1 MRRSTAPSLR
11 KFVSLPSSSTE
22 DVPRFNAPFVPH
34 ASRDTASI
42 LELVLEPAP
51 EACFVN
57 TKLTRDTPTSTCQ
70 DVSSTG
76 RKDTPTSVFP
86 NSSSTSPSLRSS
98 LAVSLEL
105 NLRETSGVAEW
116 SKQHHLQQDLS
127 YPVGLSGTKGK
138 SRALG
143 LDCCAACPGPRRPLG
158 LSTLSQEGSRYQE
171 VACGECNIKLTVPRV
186 FTVLWGKQ
194 TKKKHKTWEG
204 DGTLEVTNC
213 STVLK
218 DVGGQVLGRA
228 GRVKLELLEEG
239 GQLNVGSKEVQIVEA
254 IYTNENKRPAS
265 ETTIATPQLVPKR
278 PRRTLLLS
286 AKHETLKMPPPSH
299 QHQWHH
305 NPGHLPVT
313 EVSVDPCLTRVLRP
327 HQRTGLVF
335 LYECVVGMRLDGH
348 CGAILADEM
357 GLGKTL
363 QCIALVWTL
372 LKQGPYGGRAV
383 FKRVLVVTPSSLVA
397 NWNKEFQRW
406 LGRERLATFVVDQKS
421 KPKEFANLSHMHVML
436 ISYEMFVRYHGDMQ
450 DIQFDLLICDEG
462 HRLKNT
468 NIRAATLLSQIPC
481 KRRVLLTGTPIQNDL
496 QEFYSLINFVNPG
509 VLGSSAEFRQEFEEP
524 IVRSQQPDAEA
535 EVRAIGKERAAEL
548 NRKTSWFILRRTQ
561 QAINQYLPS
570 KHEAVVFCAITP
582 LQAMLYKVAVCVVY
596 ICDVVQAMLYK
607 AAAMLYKEAVQS
619 WENKNAAN
627 GLAHLGIITAL
638 KKICNHPTLLSRA
651 TSDCQPYEES
661 LVATLAQLIPADIAT
676 NLTQHSGKLGVVVHL
691 LQELHTTKERIVLV
705 SYYTQTLDL
714 LAALC
719 NRSGYNYCRLD
730 GSTPTGQRLPLVDKF
745 NSPHS
750 NYCKLSLA
758 NISKQWS
765 RVVRYTKPSRMYRTL
780 DVQVSGSWICGT
792 LDVEVSGSQIYGTL
806 DVEVSGS
813 QIYGTL
819 DVEVSGSQI
828 YGILDVEFSGSQ
840 IYGNLDVQV
849 SGSQIYRILD
859 VEVSGSR
866 IYGTLVV
873 EVSGSQIYGT
883 LDVQVSVVFLLSAR
897 AGGMGLNLTG
907 ASRLVLYDCDWNPA
921 SDLQA
926 MSRVWRDGQSH
937 SVHIY
942 REELVMWMLL
952 YIELVYQKGA
962 SNEDVAVYR
971 TSPRRGASD
980 KDIAVYRT
988 SLRRG
993 ASDKDVAVY
1002 RTSLIREELVMRMLL
1017 TAGTIE
1023 EKIFQR
1029 QISKSGLSE
1038 AVVDPSNINVNKIA
1052 DHELKDLFTLHEH
1065 CPCQTHQL
1073 LRCGCSSRGE
1083 VPNCLEDGST
1093 VSDIRP
1099 CHLNSEP
1106 HQGQGQMPRVNQL
1119 LQWEHHAPPF
1129 SPCVLQTMC
1138 LSSAIPYITFMFRSS
1153 SALTKIDNNLQ
1164 V

>member
-1 MRRSTAPSLR
+1 MVQLCPQDKVQFQYQSVPVMRRSTAPSLR
-11 KFVSLPSSSTE
+11 KFVSLPGSSTE

-57 TKLTRDTPTSTCQ
+57 TKLTRDTPTSACQ
-70 DVSSTG
+70 DPFMMELESDSRKIEELVLKALHTDSTMLLENHCEVLHLLQHNCLCDRPFPSSHRATG
-76 RKDTPTSVFP
+76 WRLCNP
-86 NSSSTSPSLRSS
+86 NNTGLTLQLPPPPDAHVILLLRTVGSRLTA
-98 LAVSLEL
+98 LAEELAGLEPRARVEPWDWIVVQPAL
-105 NLRETSGVAEW
+105 
-116 SKQHHLQQDLS
+116 D
-127 YPVGLSGTKGK
+127 
-138 SRALG
+138 SR
-143 LDCCAACPGPRRPLG
+143 RRLG

-171 VACGECNIKLTVPRV
+171 VACGECNMV

-213 STVLK
+213 STILK

-228 GRVKLELLEEG
+228 GRVRLELLEEG

-406 LGRERLATFVVDQKS
+406 LGRERLATFVVDQVHECGRKS
-421 KPKEFANLSHMHVML
+421 KPKEFANLSYMHVML

-548 NRKTSWFILRRTQ
+548 NRKTGWFILRRTQ

-582 LQAMLYKVAVCVVY
+582 LQAMLYKA
-596 ICDVVQAMLYK
+596 
-607 AAAMLYKEAVQS
+607 AVQS

-627 GLAHLGIITAL
+627 GLAHLGVITAL
-638 KKICNHPTLLSRA
+638 KKICNHPTLLSRV

-676 NLTQHSGKLGVVVHL
+676 NFTQHSGKLGVVVHL

-714 LAALC
+714 LATIC
-719 NRSGYNYCRLD
+719 NGSGYNYCRLD
-730 GSTPTGQRLPLVDKF
+730 GSTPTSQRLPLVDKF

-750 NYCKLSLA
+750 NYC
-758 NISKQWS
+758 
-765 RVVRYTKPSRMYRTL
+765 
-780 DVQVSGSWICGT
+780 
-792 LDVEVSGSQIYGTL
+792 SQIYGTS
-806 DVEVSGS
+806 DVK
-813 QIYGTL
+813 
-819 DVEVSGSQI
+819 
-828 YGILDVEFSGSQ
+828 
-840 IYGNLDVQV
+840 
-849 SGSQIYRILD
+849 
-859 VEVSGSR
+859 
-866 IYGTLVV
+866 
-873 EVSGSQIYGT
+873 
-883 LDVQVSVVFLLSAR
+883 VSVVFLLSAR

-942 REELVMWMLL
+942 R
-952 YIELVYQKGA
+952 
-962 SNEDVAVYR
+962 
-971 TSPRRGASD
+971 
-980 KDIAVYRT
+980 
-988 SLRRG
+988 
-993 ASDKDVAVY
+993 
-1002 RTSLIREELVMRMLL
+1002 LL

-1099 CHLNSEP
+1099 CQLNSEP

-1138 LSSAIPYITFMFRSS
+1138 LSSAIPYITFMFRSL
-1153 SALTKIDNNLQ
+1153 SALTKTDNNLQ